1 MPSTRAWLKT
11 IRDYVR
17 LRRKRLRFK
26 HPAFNKTLRY
36 LNQYANA
43 ADIGKSLGSR
53 VVMHPRLDE
62 ATPQTPF
69 DPHYFYQDVW
79 AFRRIHAQNPAQHI
93 DIGSRIILVGILSC
107 VVPVEFVDIRPL
119 TAVLPDLSSKA
130 GDVLNL
136 PYPDQSISSLSCLH
150 VVEHVGLGRYGDA
163 LDIPDGTRRACA
175 ELQRVLAPNGYLYFG
190 LPCGKHNIIEFNA
203 HRVHTVDT
211 ILSYFPELELV
222 ELSGVT
228 DDAQF
233 IENIAKDILN
243 QQHYGCGLFIFTRKS

>member
-1 MPSTRAWLKT
+1 MPSTQAWLKT

-17 LRRKRLRFK
+17 LRRKRLRLK
-26 HPAFNKTLRY
+26 CPAFNKTLRY

-79 AFRRIHAQNPAQHI
+79 AFRRIHAQNPARHI

-119 TAVLPDLSSKA
+119 TAVLPDLTSKA
-130 GDVLNL
+130 GDVLKL
-136 PYPDQSISSLSCLH
+136 PYPDQAISSLSCLH
-150 VVEHVGLGRYGDA
+150 VVEHVGLGRYGDD

-190 LPCGKHNIIEFNA
+190 LPCGKHNTIEFNA

-233 IENIAKDILN
+233 IENIAKDTLN